1 MYVRSMELGAVLD
14 GIAQMRAG
22 YDAACAAGLDTLT
35 HPELLTVLGDLEVLR
50 RQLPVLEHAAIS
62 RLDREATPRELGAKS
77 LKAVLMTRL
86 RISGTDAKR
95 RLKDA
100 AELGPRVGLTGEPL
114 QPVLAEVAEAQADGA
129 INAEHVAII
138 RKFFKQLPYRVDPEV
153 RDRAQTTLVTI
164 ARGHGPD
171 ELRDDAARLATAIDQ
186 DGPEPDDA
194 DRARKRAITL
204 GPQDEHG
211 MSRLTGQLDPQ
222 GRATVEAWQAK
233 LAAPGMCNPDD
244 EHPCTSG
251 TPSQEQIDGDRRSF
265 GQRTHDAFT
274 AMGRSVLS
282 SGELGQLNGLPAT
295 IIVSTTLQDLES
307 GRGSGVTAGGTLL
320 PMSDVIRLATH
331 AHHFLAVFDKHTSE
345 PLYLGRTK
353 RLASKGQ
360 RIVLLARDRGC
371 TFPGCRV
378 PGYGCQAHHTTGWQH
393 GGDTNITKLVLACG
407 GDNRLAEDGWTVT
420 IRNGIAE
427 WIPPPQ
433 LDTGQHRINYYHH
446 PERLLA
452 PDDDDGT

>member
-1 MYVRSMELGAVLD
+1 MLD

-35 HPELLTVLGDLEVLR
+35 HPELLTVLGEMEVLR
-50 RQLPVLEHAAIS
+50 RRLPVLEHAVIA
-62 RLDREATPRELGAKS
+62 RLEREASPADLGAKS
-77 LKAVLMTRL
+77 LKAVLITRL
-86 RISGTDAKR
+86 RISSTEATR
-95 RLKDA
+95 RLKEA
-100 AELGPRVGLTGEPL
+100 VKLGPRVGLTGEPL
-114 QPVLAEVAEAQADGA
+114 APVLAQVAGAQADGA

-138 RKFFKQLPYRVDPEV
+138 RKFFKKLPYRVDPDV
-153 RDRAQTTLVTI
+153 RELAETTLVTI
-164 ARGHGPD
+164 ARTSGPE

-186 DGPEPDDA
+186 DGPEPDDT
-194 DRARKRAITL
+194 DRANKRFITL

-211 MSRLTGQLDPQ
+211 MSRISGRLDPE
-222 GRATVEAWQAK
+222 GRATFEAVQAK

-244 EHPCTSG
+244 DTPCTSG
-251 TPSQEQIDGDRRSF
+251 TPSQQQIDADRRTY

-274 AMGRSVLS
+274 AVGRSVLS

-331 AHHFLAVFDKHTSE
+331 AHHYLAVFDKHTAE

-378 PGYGCQAHHTTGWQH
+378 PGYGCQVHHTTGWQH

-407 GDNRLAEDGWTVT
+407 GDNRLAEDGWTVA
-420 IRNGIAE
+420 IRDGTVE
-427 WIPPPQ
+427 WIPPPE
-433 LDTGQHRINYYHH
+433 LDVGQGRVNYYHH
-446 PERLLA
+446 PERLLVQ
-452 PDDDDGT
+452 PEDDPNPEVA

>member
-1 MYVRSMELGAVLD
+1 MFD

-22 YDAACAAGLDTLT
+22 YDAARAAGLDTLT
-35 HPELLTVLGDLEVLR
+35 HPELLTVLGEVEVLR
-50 RQLPVLEHAAIS
+50 RQLPVLEHAALA
-62 RLDREATPRELGAKS
+62 RLDREATPKDFGAKS
-77 LKAVLMTRL
+77 LKAVLMMRL
-86 RISGTDAKR
+86 RISGTEAKR

-100 AELGPRVGLTGEPL
+100 ADLGPRVGLTGEPL
-114 QPVLAEVAEAQADGA
+114 RPVLAEVADAQADGA
-129 INAEHVAII
+129 INGEHVAII
-138 RKFFKQLPYRVDPEV
+138 RKFFKQLPYRVDADV
-153 RDRAQTTLVTI
+153 RESAEATLVTI

-186 DGPEPDDA
+186 DGPEPDDT
-194 DRARKRAITL
+194 DRARKRAVTL
-204 GPQDEHG
+204 GPQGADG
-211 MSRLTGQLDPQ
+211 MSRLSGHLTPEA
-222 GRATVEAWQAK
+222 RATLEAVQAK

-244 EHPCTSG
+244 EQPCTSG
-251 TPSQEQIDGDRRSF
+251 TPSQAQIDGDRRSF

-282 SGELGQLNGLPAT
+282 SGELGQHNGLPAT

-320 PMSDVIRLATH
+320 PMSDVIRLASH
-331 AHHFLAVFDKHTSE
+331 AHHYLAVFDKHTAE

-393 GGDTNITKLVLACG
+393 GGNTNVNTLVLACG

-420 IRNGIAE
+420 IRNGTVE

-433 LDTGQHRINYYHH
+433 LDTGQGRVNYYHH
-446 PERLLA
+446 PERLLTE
-452 PDDDDGT
+452 PDHGT

>member
-1 MYVRSMELGAVLD
+1 MD
-14 GIAQMRAG
+14 GGSLAGDVAKMRALYTRMSERG
-22 YDAACAAGLDTLT
+22 VATLT

-50 RQLPVLEHAAIS
+50 RQLPVLEHAAIA
-62 RLDREATPRELGAKS
+62 RLDREASPKELGAKS
-77 LKAVLMTRL
+77 LKAVLTTRL

-114 QPVLAEVAEAQADGA
+114 RPVLAEVADAQADGA

-138 RKFFKQLPYRVDPEV
+138 RKFFKQLTCRVDPDV
-153 RDRAQTTLVTI
+153 RESAEATLVTI

-186 DGPEPDDA
+186 DGPEPDDT

-211 MSRLTGQLDPQ
+211 MSRISGHLTPEA
-222 GRATVEAWQAK
+222 RATFEAVQAK

-251 TPSQEQIDGDRRSF
+251 TPSQEQIDADRRSF

-274 AMGRSVLS
+274 AVGRSVLS

-320 PMSDVIRLATH
+320 PMSDVIRLASH
-331 AHHFLAVFDKHTSE
+331 AHHYLAVFDKHTAE

-360 RIVLLARDRGC
+360 RVVLLARDRGC

-378 PGYGCQAHHTTGWQH
+378 PGYGCQVHHVKGWSRTGQ
-393 GGDTNITKLVLACG
+393 TNIDELVLACG
-407 GDNRLAEDGWTVT
+407 GDNRLAEDGWTVS
-420 IRNGIAE
+420 IRNGVAE
-427 WIPPPQ
+427 WIPPPK
-433 LDTGQHRINYYHH
+433 LEVGQNRINYYHH
-446 PERLLA
+446 PERLLTE
-452 PDDDDGT
+452 PDHGT

>member
-1 MYVRSMELGAVLD
+1 MFD
-14 GIAQMRAG
+14 GIAQMRTG
-22 YDAACAAGLDTLT
+22 YDAARSAGLDTLT
-35 HPELLTVLGDLEVLR
+35 HPELLTVLGEFEALR
-50 RQLPVLEHAAIS
+50 RQLPVLEHAALA
-62 RLDREATPRELGAKS
+62 RLDREAAPANLGAKS

-86 RISGTDAKR
+86 RISGTEAKR
-95 RLKDA
+95 RLDEA
-100 AELGPRVGLTGEPL
+100 AELGPRTGLTGEPL
-114 QPVLAEVAEAQADGA
+114 EPMLAEVADAQADGA
-129 INAEHVAII
+129 INAEHVAVI
-138 RKFFKQLPYRVDPEV
+138 RTFFKELPYRVDPEV

-171 ELRDDAARLATAIDQ
+171 ELRDDAKRLATAIDQ

-194 DRARKRAITL
+194 DRARKRTVTIGL
-204 GPQDEHG
+204 QDAHG
-211 MSRLTGQLDPQ
+211 MSRISGQLDPQ
-222 GRATVEAWQAK
+222 GRATFEAWQAK

-244 EHPCTSG
+244 EQPCTSG

-274 AMGRSVLS
+274 AVGRSVLS
-282 SGELGQLNGLPAT
+282 SGELGQHNGLPAT

-331 AHHFLAVFDKHTSE
+331 AHHYLAVFDKHTAE

-353 RLASKGQ
+353 RFASRGQ

-393 GGDTNITKLVLACG
+393 GGPTNVNKLVLACG

-427 WIPPPQ
+427 WVPPPR
-433 LDTGQHRINYYHH
+433 LDVGQNRVNYYHH
-446 PERLLA
+446 PERLLTQPD
-452 PDDDDGT
+452 PDDDPP

>member
-1 MYVRSMELGAVLD
+1 MELGAEFS

-22 YDAACAAGLDTLT
+22 YDAARAAGLDTLT
-35 HPELLTVLGDLEVLR
+35 HPELLTLLGEMEVLR
-50 RQLPVLEHAAIS
+50 RQLPVLEHAAIA
-62 RLDREATPRELGAKS
+62 RLNREATPKDLGAKS

-100 AELGPRVGLTGEPL
+100 AELGPRIGLTGEPL
-114 QPVLAEVAEAQADGA
+114 RPVLAEVADAQADGA

-138 RKFFKQLPYRVDPEV
+138 RKFFKQLPYRVDPDV
-153 RDRAQTTLVTI
+153 RESAEATLVTI

-171 ELRDDAARLATAIDQ
+171 ELRDDANRLATAIDQ

-194 DRARKRAITL
+194 DRARKRAVTL
-204 GPQDEHG
+204 GPQGADG
-211 MSRLTGQLDPQ
+211 MSRLSGHLDPQ
-222 GRATVEAWQAK
+222 GRATFEAWQAK

-244 EHPCTSG
+244 EHPCTTG
-251 TPSQEQIDGDRRSF
+251 TPSQEQIDGDQRSF

-295 IIVSTTLQDLES
+295 IIVSTTLRDLES
-307 GRGSGVTAGGTLL
+307 ARGSGVTAGGTLL
-320 PMSDVIRLATH
+320 PMSDVIRLASH
-331 AHHFLAVFDKHTSE
+331 AFHYLAVFDKHTAE

-393 GGDTNITKLVLACG
+393 GGTTNVNKLVLACG
-407 GDNRLAEDGWTVT
+407 GDNRLAEEGWTVT

-427 WIPPPQ
+427 WTPPPE
-433 LDTGQHRINYYHH
+433 LDVGQTKINYYHH

-452 PDDDDGT
+452 PD